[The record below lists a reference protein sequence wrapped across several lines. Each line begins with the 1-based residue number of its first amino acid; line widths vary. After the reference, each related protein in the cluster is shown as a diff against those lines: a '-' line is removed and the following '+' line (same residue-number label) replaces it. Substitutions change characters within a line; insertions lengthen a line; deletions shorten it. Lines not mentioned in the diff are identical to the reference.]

1 MKERFHF
8 INTEG
13 ERFRFSTT
21 PNLNRILLDA
31 KNGVDDEQV
40 RERLEAELRKLLS
53 QSPLAPYVW
62 PENSGDIADSASNKL
77 VVIPPERGMELQ
89 GILIARQ

>member
-31 KNGVDDEQV
+31 KNGVDEHV
-40 RERLEAELRKLLS
+40 RERLGAELRKLLS
-53 QSPLAPYVW
+53 QRRSPRT
-62 PENSGDIADSASNKL
+62 SGPRVPGTS
-77 VVIPPERGMELQ
+77 PT
-89 GILIARQ
+89 ARATSSW